1 MKAYLDNAATTP
13 MAKEVIESMIE
24 CMSSTFGNP
33 SSLHSFGREAKSVIE
48 NARRTIGKY
57 IHAEPKEIIFTS
69 GGTEADNMAVVCAVR
84 DLGVKHIISSSI
96 EHHAVEHSLDNVKN
110 NLSCKIS
117 HVNLDGKG
125 NIDLIHLEEL
135 LANSKEKVLVSLM
148 HANNEIG
155 TLLPLKKVGQLC
167 KKYGAYFHSDT
178 VQTLCHYPFNL
189 TELNIDFITCAAHKF
204 HGPKGVGF
212 LYKNKNISMTPLIEG
227 GAQERGLRGGTEN
240 IAGIIGL
247 TKAFELANTNIDDH
261 ITKVQELKLYMINE
275 LYSKIDGIDIIGEVE
290 PTKSLYTVLNVLFP
304 KFAKQGMLLFMLDL
318 EGIACSGGSACAAG
332 ANSGSHVL
340 RGIKTDVTR
349 QNVRFSFS
357 KYTTKKEI
365 DFAVE
370 KLVKIIN
377 S

>member
-13 MAKEVIESMIE
+13 MAKEVIESMTE
-24 CMSSTFGNP
+24 SMSIIFGNP
-33 SSLHSFGREAKSVIE
+33 SSLHSFGREAKSIIE

-69 GGTEADNMAVVCAVR
+69 GGTEADNMAIICAVR
-84 DLGVKHIISSSI
+84 DLSVKHIISSSI
-96 EHHAVEHSLDNVKN
+96 EHHAVEHSLKNVKE
-110 NLSCKIS
+110 NLSCEIS
-117 HVNLDGKG
+117 HVNLDEKG
-125 NIDLIHLEEL
+125 NVDLNHLEEL

-155 TLLPLKKVGQLC
+155 TLLPLKEVGQLC

-178 VQTLCHYPFNL
+178 VQTLSHYPFNL
-189 TELNIDFITCAAHKF
+189 AELDIDFITCSAHKF

-240 IAGIIGL
+240 IAGIVGL
-247 TKAFELANTNIDDH
+247 TKAFELANAEMNDH
-261 ITKVQELKLYMINE
+261 VSKVQGLKTYMINE
-275 LYSKIDGIDIIGEVE
+275 LHSKIDGIDIIGEVE
-290 PTKSLYTVLNVLFP
+290 PLKSLYTVLNVLFP

-318 EGIACSGGSACAAG
+318 EGIACSGGSACTAG